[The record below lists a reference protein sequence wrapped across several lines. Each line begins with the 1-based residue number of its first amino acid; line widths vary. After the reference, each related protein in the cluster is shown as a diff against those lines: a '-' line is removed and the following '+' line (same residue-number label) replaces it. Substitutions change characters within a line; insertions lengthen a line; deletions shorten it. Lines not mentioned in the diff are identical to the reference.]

1 MCTLSPLKTMHEIVE
16 RQRNFFSTGVTKN
29 ISFRIEQLKLLRQ
42 IVEVHQTE
50 IMAALKADMNKPEF
64 EAYISEVLLLIN
76 EINFTLKH
84 LKSWAKPKRV
94 RTPLSLFL
102 ASSQIYTE
110 PLGVVL
116 IIGPWNYPFQL
127 AIAPLIGA
135 IAAGNCAVIKPSEIA
150 PHTSQIIAKLIGEN
164 FQPEFVS
171 VVEGGIETNQALLA
185 EKFDR
190 IFFTGGT
197 TIGKIVMAAAAKHL
211 TPVTLELGGKSPCI
225 VDAEV
230 DLDLAVKRMIWGKFF
245 NAGQTCVAPDYVL
258 VSKAIKPALLAKI
271 QQYTQE
277 FYGDDP
283 QQSPDYARIIN
294 DKQFHRLAGLLPSVT
309 GEGEMVT
316 GGNIDASALYIAPT
330 VLDKITTDSKVMADE
345 IFGPILPILEY
356 EDLSEAIAFV
366 NSRPKPLALYFFSR
380 NQHHQTRIIQETSS
394 GGCCINETITHLT
407 APELPFGGVGHS
419 GMGSYHGKAS
429 FDTFSHQK
437 SVLNKSF
444 LVDIAW
450 RYPPYKLDP
459 KILRWFT

>member
-1 MCTLSPLKTMHEIVE
+1 MHEIVE
-16 RQRNFFSTGVTKN
+16 RQRSFFSTGATKN
-29 ISFRIEQLKLLRQ
+29 ILFRVEQLKRLRQ
-42 IVEVHQTE
+42 IVEANQAE

-64 EAYISEVLLLIN
+64 EAYTSEILLLIS
-76 EINFTLKH
+76 EINYTLKH

-164 FQPEFVS
+164 FQPEFIS
-171 VVEGGIETNQALLA
+171 VVEGGIETNQSLLA

-197 TIGKIVMAAAAKHL
+197 SIGKIVMAAAAQHL

-230 DLDLAVKRMIWGKFF
+230 DLDLAVKRIIWGKFM

-258 VSKAIKPALLAKI
+258 ASKAIKPALLAKI

-294 DKQFHRLAGLLPSVT
+294 DKQFHRLTGLLPSVT
-309 GEGEMVT
+309 GEGKIVT
-316 GGNIDASALYIAPT
+316 GGNTDASSRYIAPT
-330 VLDKITTDSKVMADE
+330 VLDKVSTDSKVMADE

-366 NSRPKPLALYFFSR
+366 NARPKPLALYFFST
-380 NQHHQTRIIQETSS
+380 NKHHQARIIQETSS
-394 GGCCINETITHLT
+394 GGCSINETITHLT
-407 APELPFGGVGHS
+407 SPELPFGGVGHS

-444 LVDIAW
+444 LVDVAW
-450 RYPPYKLDP
+450 RYPPYKLSP
-459 KILRWFT
+459 KILRWLT